1 MSRRAAREDL
11 FKIIFEAEMKEESAK
26 DIYSDYLT
34 REEGKKINGNE
45 REFIEQYVK
54 GIEDHNEE
62 ILDSIN
68 SKMEGWSYDRI
79 GIVEKALLKSAVYEL
94 MFEKTPKEVVINEVV
109 ELAKKYGDTKSYE
122 FLNGVLAKVL

>member
-11 FKIIFEAEMKEESAK
+11 FEIIFEAEMKEEPATK
-26 DIYSDYLT
+26 ICPDYLT
-34 REEGKKINGNE
+34 REEDKKINQNE
-45 REFIEQYVK
+45 KEFIEQYVK
-54 GIEDHNEE
+54 GIEEHKDE
-62 ILDSIN
+62 ILNLIN

-79 GIVEKALLKSAVYEL
+79 GIVEKALLKTAVYEL